1 MSSNSNRV
9 SQYCDGG
16 GKFNCESLDAKL
28 FTDCWLLIPNS
39 SSLCLSLSHSPNYF
53 SFSIEW
59 ELIVCNDLLL
69 MYFFRFRTTAKKHLC
84 LLNQKKR
91 PKSINLKTHKQNQKK
106 ENKKKQMKSTQFQAI
121 IKLEFN
127 SKHSECT
134 CTQTQT
140 KAPRNFQNAFF

>member
-1 MSSNSNRV
+1 
-9 SQYCDGG
+9 
-16 GKFNCESLDAKL
+16 
-28 FTDCWLLIPNS
+28 
-39 SSLCLSLSHSPNYF
+39 
-53 SFSIEW
+53 
-59 ELIVCNDLLL
+59 

-84 LLNQKKR
+84 LLNQKKKR
-91 PKSINLKTHKQNQKK
+91 PKSINLKTHTKK